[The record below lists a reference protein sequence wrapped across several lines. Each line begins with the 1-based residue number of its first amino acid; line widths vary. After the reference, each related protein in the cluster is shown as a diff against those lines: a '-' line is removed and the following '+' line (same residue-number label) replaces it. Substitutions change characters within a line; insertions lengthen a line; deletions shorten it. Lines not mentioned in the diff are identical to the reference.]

1 MIDLR
6 KAVRASPGRGR
17 RVGLLLGVTAGAAC
31 LVVVGIYAL
40 HVTSLYGYVWFAFAF
55 ETPLSGALAYSGPNA
70 LTYAP
75 DVLVPQLAAATGDNP
90 ATPVTDLSKAA

>member
-6 KAVRASPGRGR
+6 KPVRASPGRGR
-17 RVGLLLGVTAGAAC
+17 RVGLLLGVTACAAC
-31 LVVVGIYAL
+31 LVVGIYAL

-55 ETPLSGALAYSGPNA
+55 ETPLSGALVYSGPNA

-75 DVLVPQLAAATGDNP
+75 DVLVPQLAAPTGDNP

>member
-1 MIDLR
+1 LCGYPYLTSTEEWPVDRPAQAAARL
-6 KAVRASPGRGR
+6 AGAGAPGR
-17 RVGLLLGVTAGAAC
+17 AA
-31 LVVVGIYAL
+31 
-40 HVTSLYGYVWFAFAF
+40 

-70 LTYAP
+70 LTYAL